1 MVGNEDDQYVL
12 AMLLPWHMPWSEEE
26 QGMTFWHWVEK
37 VFSVDD
43 AWNLWHFMQEDFF
56 MMRQGASSKTST

>member
-43 AWNLWHFMQEDFF
+43 AWNLWSFMPEDFF